1 MEHKIVIIPVKAN
14 SQGAPN
20 KNRLLLKH
28 CVEETLKAGY
38 PICIIGDD
46 KELLHEYSRFVDTH
60 LLPPIGSYVDITDSL
75 RKWRNDVS
83 FVGDI
88 ALVQCTSPKIKHE
101 WIGECLSHVSDGII
115 SATACEVAFK
125 PTAMY
130 REIGNGLFVPYCK
143 DAPSA
148 SVARQLLP
156 HTIRITGA
164 VEAFQSKQLDFE
176 SLYDNAA
183 MIPVMVDERESL
195 DIDTKEQLEEFL
207 KNIR

>member
-1 MEHKIVIIPVKAN
+1 MESKIVIIPVKAN

-20 KNRLLLKH
+20 KNRFLLKH
-28 CVEETLKAGY
+28 CLEETMKAGY

-46 KELLHEYSRFVDTH
+46 KELLHEYSKLVDTH

-75 RKWRNDVS
+75 RKWRDDVS

-101 WIGECLSHVSDGII
+101 WIGKCLSHVSDSVI
-115 SATACEVAFK
+115 SATACEVGFK

-130 REIGNGLFVPYCK
+130 REIENGLFVPYCK

-156 HTIRITGA
+156 HTVRITGA
-164 VEAFQSKQLDFE
+164 VEAFQSKQLDFK

-195 DIDTKEQLEEFL
+195 DIDTKEQLDNFL
-207 KNIR
+207 KNIH